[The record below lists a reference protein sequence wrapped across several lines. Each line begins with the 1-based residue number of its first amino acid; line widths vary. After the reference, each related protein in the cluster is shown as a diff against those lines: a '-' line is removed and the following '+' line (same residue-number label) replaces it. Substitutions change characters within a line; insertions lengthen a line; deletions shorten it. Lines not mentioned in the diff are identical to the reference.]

1 MLPHQKGPYF
11 LLPLGNK
18 FAVGWMRET
27 PEGSLYRFPLSG
39 NGLVKRQSKD
49 FNIMC
54 IWHSLLMQER
64 KIQSATQRQRLC
76 LFISMGDAQKGLRF
90 HVW

>member
-27 PEGSLYRFPLSG
+27 QEGSLYRFSLSG

-64 KIQSATQRQRLC
+64 KIQSATQRWRLC